1 MHRCYYDYVRVYVPA
16 GSVLRGSTPHPTPGK
31 YLIRG
36 ETDDGQVVTLP
47 DEAGRAVFAQF
58 FVVEYGQTLTTRFD
72 YDLPRVALSSDGQWR
87 YALLIQKQPG
97 TDSTPVSLTLALP
110 PGVQVLE
117 VTPPSYSVE
126 AGALAFDLDLA
137 SDVSVE
143 VIYTTGD

>member
-1 MHRCYYDYVRVYVPA
+1 M
-16 GSVLRGSTPHPTPGK
+16 LRGATPHPTPGK

-36 ETDDGQVVTLP
+36 ETDDGRVITLP

-87 YALLIQKQPG
+87 YTLLVQKQPG

-110 PGVQVLE
+110 PGARMLK
-117 VTPPSYSVE
+117 VTPPPGLVE
-126 AGALAFDLDLA
+126 EGTLAFDLDLD
-137 SDVSVE
+137 SDISVE
-143 VIYTTGD
+143 VVYTAGD